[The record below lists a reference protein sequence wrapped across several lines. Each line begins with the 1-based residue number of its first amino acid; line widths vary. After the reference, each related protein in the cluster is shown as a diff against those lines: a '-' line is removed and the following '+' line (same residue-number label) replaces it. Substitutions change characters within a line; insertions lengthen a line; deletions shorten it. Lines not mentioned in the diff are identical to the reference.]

1 MKSSNYIPA
10 DISRSTEAEL
20 EEMTFLCLMAMQFA
34 ATAQN
39 LIKSRRL
46 HTKKKNTFTTEK
58 PVNFYILLHDKIICP

>member
-46 HTKKKNTFTTEK
+46 HTKKKKYFHNWKACQFLYS
-58 PVNFYILLHDKIICP
+58 FAW